1 MDSVE
6 VAGVDSVV
14 DTGSDFEAG
23 PLRMVVARERQ
34 IMAEVA
40 SVVVRCCC

>member
-6 VAGVDSVV
+6 AADADSVA
-14 DTGSDFEAG
+14 DISSDFETG

-34 IMAEVA
+34 IVAAMA